1 MAKNKKNTVSNR
13 YKEDI
18 ITFRM
23 SSLFVLACAAIVGIF
38 RLNDGKNLLAFYRL
52 VHTTAYTVTVLLLLA
67 ASAAYLLYNKINKVD
82 ESARSYS
89 SFNFFSVMLYV
100 CGVSFYCGYMNNPSA
115 WVLITATIG
124 LSLLYMIF
132 HIYERDFFLF
142 TLSNLVFLTTVWT
155 FSIGSVFNAI
165 VSGCLVVLSALCC
178 VYSYKQSKKQP
189 RGAKLRLEP
198 IYISFLIAMVL
209 LVLEIVGGIR
219 TAVDAAGLGASVGDA
234 FIYGVMFFQ
243 YLVGGI
249 YYTIKLIKE
258 A

>member
-1 MAKNKKNTVSNR
+1 MTAFGLVFSNIHDKCIPELTRRRTMASVPFGCR
-13 YKEDI
+13 
-18 ITFRM
+18 
-23 SSLFVLACAAIVGIF
+23 
-38 RLNDGKNLLAFYRL
+38 YRL
-52 VHTTAYTVTVLLLLA
+52 
-67 ASAAYLLYNKINKVD
+67 ID
-82 ESARSYS
+82 
-89 SFNFFSVMLYV
+89 
-100 CGVSFYCGYMNNPSA
+100 
-115 WVLITATIG
+115 
-124 LSLLYMIF
+124 
-132 HIYERDFFLF
+132 F
-142 TLSNLVFLTTVWT
+142 TLSNLVFLTTVWA
-155 FSIGSVFNAI
+155 FSIGSVFKAI